1 MRKSKKIITI
11 FVSLIMLVTALLAGC
26 NNTQNNNSTSKINTS
41 KSESQKEIT
50 LRFSWWGGDTRHQAT
65 LDAIKLFEQ
74 KYPNIKI
81 KAEYGGYNGYLDKLT
96 AQIAGGT
103 APDIMQ
109 LDWNW
114 LWIFSK
120 DGAGFYDLNNFS
132 KELSLDTNYSKK
144 DLNLCTIKGKL
155 NAIPISLNSMLL
167 YYNKT
172 TFDNLGVQIPKTWDD
187 LLNAGNTFYSKG
199 GYYPLALP
207 PYVAWLLSMSYAMQV
222 TGKNFMDDSGK
233 LNFTEND
240 IKIALDFY
248 KKLLDNHVTPSTQKI
263 QNEGGTGIMP
273 TIEQLPSFLDGKF
286 AGEYQWISALDPM
299 VTPLKQKN
307 MEVAF
312 GGLPS
317 VDNAKSSGLFGKPS
331 MVIAINKNTKYPKE
345 AVTFL
350 NFILSDP
357 DAVKVLGLQRGI
369 PLNSSAYKTLDAEGQ
384 ISGLASQG
392 LQFALSHSYLPLSP
406 YFEND
411 KLRDL
416 YGQVIDDVSSGA
428 KNVDEAA
435 KYMYENILSILNNIT
450 K

>member
-1 MRKSKKIITI
+1 MKKFKKTI
-11 FVSLIMLVTALLAGC
+11 ALVISLIMLVTIMLTGC
-26 NNTQNNNSTSKINTS
+26 SNSQNSKNGVS
-41 KSESQKEIT
+41 KSETQKEIT

-65 LDAIKLFEQ
+65 LNAIKLFEQ

-81 KAEYGGYNGYLDKLT
+81 KAEYGGFNGYLDKLT

-120 DGAGFYDLNNFS
+120 DGSGFYDLNNLS
-132 KELSLDTNYSKK
+132 KELELDTNYSKN
-144 DLNLCTIKGKL
+144 DLGLCTINGKL
-155 NAIPISLNSMLL
+155 NAIPVSLNSMLL

-172 TFDNLGVQIPKTWDD
+172 TFDNLGVSIPKTWDD

-222 TGKNFMDDSGK
+222 TGKNFMDSNGK
-233 LNFTEND
+233 LTFTEDD
-240 IKIALDFY
+240 IKIALEFY
-248 KKLLDNHVTPSTQKI
+248 KKLLDNHVTPPIQKI
-263 QNEGGTGIMP
+263 ENEGGTGIMP

-312 GGLPS
+312 GGIPII
-317 VDNAKSSGLFGKPS
+317 DNAKVSGLFGKPS

-345 AVTFL
+345 AATFL
-350 NFILSDP
+350 NFILNDP
-357 DAVKVLGLQRGI
+357 EGVKAMGLQRGI
-369 PLNSSAYKTLDAEGQ
+369 PLSNSAYKTLDGEGQ
-384 ISGLASQG
+384 ITGLASEG
-392 LQFALSHSYLPLSP
+392 LQFTLSHSYLPLSP

-416 YGQVIDDVSSGA
+416 YGEVIQNISTGT
-428 KNVDEAA
+428 KNVDEAS
-435 KYMYENILSILNNIT
+435 KYMYENVQNILSEIA